1 MITKTYNTVHEAI
14 NKYDG
19 KPMEFGSFFTEY
31 ICEKTG
37 VKLIEEKPVGLMK
50 IMGTIRKVVSKDDI
64 QTGLGEDMFD
74 IVRSMMQ

>member
-14 NKYDG
+14 NKYNG
-19 KPMEFGSFFTEY
+19 EIMECGSFFTEY
-31 ICEKTG
+31 ICERTG

-50 IMGTIRKVVSKDDI
+50 IMGTIRKVVLKNGI
-64 QTGLGEDMFD
+64 QTGLGEDVFD